1 MTEKELKDYRKLC
14 REVDDL
20 RQRLEKEKNREIPVV
35 SGKVRGSMRE
45 FPYIETHVGVELFE
59 PEAMEVSLERIR
71 RYQTKLLE
79 AERKKLEIEQFVEG
93 ISDPELRLIFRYR
106 FLDGLK
112 QVEIAKRLNMTQSNV
127 SKLIS
132 KKLKLE

>member
-79 AERKKLEIEQFVEG
+79 AERKKLEIEQFVEE
-93 ISDPELRLIFRYR
+93 IPDPELRLIFRLR
-106 FLDGLK
+106 FLDGMKQAAIARKINLDQSRISRKIHNFLK
-112 QVEIAKRLNMTQSNV
+112 NA
-127 SKLIS
+127 
-132 KKLKLE
+132 

>member
-1 MTEKELKDYRKLC
+1 MTEKELGDYRKLC

-45 FPYIETHVGVELFE
+45 FPYIETHVGVELYE

-79 AERKKLEIEQFVEG
+79 VERKKLEIEQFVEE
-93 ISDPELRLIFRYR
+93 IPDPELRLIFRLR
-106 FLDGLK
+106 FLDGMRLAD
-112 QVEIAKRLNMTQSNV
+112 IGDRLAMDRSWIGKRIR
-127 SKLIS
+127 KY
-132 KKLKLE
+132 LE

>member
-45 FPYIETHVGVELFE
+45 FPYIETHVGVELYE
-59 PEAMEVSLERIR
+59 PEAMEVSLQRIR

-79 AERKKLEIEQFVEG
+79 AERKKLEIEQFVEE
-93 ISDPELRLIFRYR
+93 IPDPELRLILRLR
-106 FLDGLK
+106 FLDGMKQAAIARKINLDQSRISRKIHNFLK
-112 QVEIAKRLNMTQSNV
+112 NA
-127 SKLIS
+127 
-132 KKLKLE
+132 

>member
-45 FPYIETHVGVELFE
+45 FPYIETHVGVELYE

-79 AERKKLEIEQFVEG
+79 VERKKLEIEQFVEE
-93 ISDPELRLIFRYR
+93 IPDPELRLIFRLR
-106 FLDGLK
+106 FLDGMKQAAIARKINLDQSRISRKIHNFLK
-112 QVEIAKRLNMTQSNV
+112 NA
-127 SKLIS
+127 
-132 KKLKLE
+132 

>member
-20 RQRLEKEKNREIPVV
+20 RQRLEKEKNRVIPVV

-79 AERKKLEIEQFVEG
+79 AERKKLEIEQFVEE
-93 ISDPELRLIFRYR
+93 IPDPELRLIFRLR
-106 FLDGLK
+106 FLDGMKQAAIARKINLDQSRISRKIHNFLK
-112 QVEIAKRLNMTQSNV
+112 NA
-127 SKLIS
+127 
-132 KKLKLE
+132 

>member
-45 FPYIETHVGVELFE
+45 FPYIETHVGVELYE

-79 AERKKLEIEQFVEG
+79 VERKKLEIEQFVEE
-93 ISDPELRLIFRYR
+93 IPDPELRLIFRLR
-106 FLDGLK
+106 FLDGMRLAD
-112 QVEIAKRLNMTQSNV
+112 IGDRLAMDRSWIGKRIR
-127 SKLIS
+127 KY
-132 KKLKLE
+132 LE

>member
-45 FPYIETHVGVELFE
+45 FPYIETHVGVELYE
-59 PEAMEVSLERIR
+59 PEAMEVSLQRIR

-79 AERKKLEIEQFVEG
+79 AERKKLEIEQFVEE
-93 ISDPELRLIFRYR
+93 IPDPELRLIFRLR
-106 FLDGLK
+106 FLDGMKQAAIARKINLDQSRISRKIHNFLK
-112 QVEIAKRLNMTQSNV
+112 NA
-127 SKLIS
+127 
-132 KKLKLE
+132 